1 MNLQCQVFTPFFD
14 QHLRSLTLSDGRT
27 GASFR
32 FEQMI
37 KEETEILYAF
47 KGAYTYNDL
56 QNMSDYEVMLIQ
68 EAYKD
73 IKETERIAIERA
85 KENQG
90 NTEMIGVIKL
100 KNSRFN
106 LPEDNNKET
115 DE

>member
-1 MNLQCQVFTPFFD
+1 
-14 QHLRSLTLSDGRT
+14 
-27 GASFR
+27 
-32 FEQMI
+32 
-37 KEETEILYAF
+37 
-47 KGAYTYNDL
+47 
-56 QNMSDYEVMLIQ
+56 MSDYEVMLIQ

-106 LPEDNNKET
+106 LPEDNKK
-115 DE
+115 

>member
-1 MNLQCQVFTPFFD
+1 
-14 QHLRSLTLSDGRT
+14 
-27 GASFR
+27 
-32 FEQMI
+32 MI

-47 KGAYTYNDL
+47 KGAYTFSDL
-56 QNMSDYEVMLIQ
+56 QEMTEYEIMLIN

-100 KNSRFN
+100 PNSRFN
-106 LPEDNNKET
+106 LPEEDKKPQ
-115 DE
+115 D